1 MLLSNT
7 NRLVSQYLKHKTNQI
22 IKSVIKSSLTLEK
35 NSKFLPWSKM
45 SFINKSLTN
54 ISDLHS

>member
-22 IKSVIKSSLTLEK
+22 IKSSLALGK
-35 NSKFLPWSKM
+35 NSKFLPCSKM